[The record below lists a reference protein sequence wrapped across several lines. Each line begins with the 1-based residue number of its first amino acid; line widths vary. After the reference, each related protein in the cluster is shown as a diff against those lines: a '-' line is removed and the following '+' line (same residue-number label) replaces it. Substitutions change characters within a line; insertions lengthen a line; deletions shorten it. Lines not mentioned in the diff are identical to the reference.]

1 MAPLRFFAIICNFFR
16 EIETFNFNLK
26 KTIGCK
32 KLCFILEIKKY
43 IISFNLGSPY
53 GPLAGEIER
62 HERER
67 ERERLMAAAAGG
79 SPRTPFAPPNA
90 PGTPGP
96 PPGGNPFL
104 PPMHGHDQRGRQLEE
119 LMRASANAAEA
130 ERVYNHR

>member
-1 MAPLRFFAIICNFFR
+1 MK
-16 EIETFNFNLK
+16 LK
-26 KTIGCK
+26 LSILTK
-32 KLCFILEIKKY
+32 KRQLGVKNCVLFVKLKN